1 MLSLQFDLKTG
12 RLESCTL
19 QKWLLKFWLSLSQD
33 VELLISWCG
42 LIQHKYGEWNQV
54 SYSMRKRR
62 TWIMYSWSTVLL
74 GLYGFG
80 QIRRLELSSFAL
92 ALWSSGWLSW
102 WKILIFKR
110 RNMWCSIDCLILT
123 LWTLWYNLN
132 KVMFEGVQESVFEM
146 LMLMLS
152 EALFCR
158 YTQAYDKQ
166 HVDQSNC
173 RRVPRRVCL
182 VVKGWHVL
190 LTVERHRQRSC
201 KWGCFAYKCWAGRI
215 IFSACCSSAICKRVA
230 AYCMRSIN

>member
-1 MLSLQFDLKTG
+1 MVSDTK
-12 RLESCTL
+12 C
-19 QKWLLKFWLSLSQD
+19 
-33 VELLISWCG
+33 
-42 LIQHKYGEWNQV
+42 LIQWGRGELGSCIPEAV
-54 SYSMRKRR
+54 
-62 TWIMYSWSTVLL
+62 VL

-102 WKILIFKR
+102 WKILIFIR
-110 RNMWCSIDCLILT
+110 RNMWCSIDCLILIP
-123 LWTLWYNLN
+123 WTLWYNLN

-173 RRVPRRVCL
+173 RRVPRWVCL

-201 KWGCFAYKCWAGRI
+201 KWGCFAYKYWAGRI
-215 IFSACCSSAICKRVA
+215 IFFCLLQFCHMQTSGSVLYEKH
-230 AYCMRSIN
+230 

>member
-19 QKWLLKFWLSLSQD
+19 QKWLLKFWLSLSRD

-102 WKILIFKR
+102 WKILIFIR

-123 LWTLWYNLN
+123 PWTLWYNLN
-132 KVMFEGVQESVFEM
+132 KVMFEGAQESVFEM

-173 RRVPRRVCL
+173 RRVPRWVCP
-182 VVKGWHVL
+182 VVKGWHVADCREAQAEKL
-190 LTVERHRQRSC
+190 QMGLFCH
-201 KWGCFAYKCWAGRI
+201 KYWAGRI
-215 IFSACCSSAICKRVA
+215 IFSGCGSSAICKRVA